1 MLAAIDACPTHRH
14 SGSAMLAA
22 IGRWALLLLGLAT
35 IVSVT
40 VVDAAAISNATT
52 NGTATANTT
61 NTNAANTMTTYQDDL
76 GFYNVTPGGGRWLT
90 ARGRVRPSLRKP
102 SPSFY
107 AHGPGA
113 GGRSD
118 SKDKPMRGQQRF
130 EYETKADS
138 LSIQSQYAVDGTL
151 LGEPINV
158 VVSADS
164 DPLIMTEAGLNDWL
178 LSIQY
183 GAEFLNVSLGTKQK
197 ADLGDGNGRRNQS
210 EILRYNYFDTIYGTL
225 HESVNG
231 GSHVRIWNQNGPTA
245 DSGAWFIAASVEYPA
260 AMGHLIKPNG
270 YDLGRDEVVGN
281 ATMKNGTIS
290 PATNRTF
297 SATSQLIQFLPANS
311 SANINHDI
319 ETDGNVA
326 ILTVKVTNNGSA
338 NASAKSGSMASMLT
352 FMPLQ
357 AKILVMASTV
367 LSIAFT
373 LLL

>member
-1 MLAAIDACPTHRH
+1 MLAAIDACPTRRH
-14 SGSAMLAA
+14 SGSALLAA

-40 VVDAAAISNATT
+40 VVDAAVISNATSTTT
-52 NGTATANTT
+52 NGTANTTDTANTT
-61 NTNAANTMTTYQDDL
+61 TTYQDL

-90 ARGRVRPSLRKP
+90 
-102 SPSFY
+102 
-107 AHGPGA
+107 
-113 GGRSD
+113 
-118 SKDKPMRGQQRF
+118 
-130 EYETKADS
+130 
-138 LSIQSQYAVDGTL
+138 YAVDGTL

-158 VVSADS
+158 VVSAHS
-164 DPLIMTEAGLNDWL
+164 DPLIMTVAGLNDWF

-183 GAEFLNVSLGTKQK
+183 STEFLNVSLGNKQK
-197 ADLGDGNGRRNQS
+197 ADLGDGNGRQNQS
-210 EILRYNYFDTIYGTL
+210 QLLRYNYFDTIYGTL
-225 HESVNG
+225 QESVNG
-231 GSHVRIWNQNGPTA
+231 GSHVRIWNQNGSTA
-245 DSGAWFIAASVEYPA
+245 DSGAWFVAASVEYPA

-281 ATMKNGTIS
+281 ATMSNGTIS

-326 ILTVKVTNNGSA
+326 ILTVKVTSNGSV
-338 NASAKSGSMASMLT
+338 NASAKSGSTTSMLNIV
-352 FMPLQ
+352 PLQ
-357 AKILVMASTV
+357 AKTLIFASTV
-367 LSIAFT
+367 LSIAFA

>member
-90 ARGRVRPSLRKP
+90 
-102 SPSFY
+102 
-107 AHGPGA
+107 
-113 GGRSD
+113 
-118 SKDKPMRGQQRF
+118 
-130 EYETKADS
+130 
-138 LSIQSQYAVDGTL
+138 YAVDGTL

-367 LSIAFT
+367 LSIAFA